1 VDEGLGTDVVGVG
14 VGEGVGVCCVG
25 LPPLSSEEQAASDTA
40 APPTN
45 SALRLVRTSTLR
57 A

>member
-1 VDEGLGTDVVGVG
+1 VVGVG